1 MKPTGKKLMNL
12 NDIFKDDSS
21 SVEQSKEEMD
31 VDKLHPFKNH
41 PFKLYSGA
49 RLDDMVK
56 SVKELG
62 VLMPLLVRESDD
74 GMYEILSGHNRWN
87 AAKLAG
93 IEKVPVRI
101 LSDLDDSMA
110 MLIVTETNMIQRS
123 FNDLCPSEKAC
134 VISQHYDAV
143 KCQGKRTDLIN
154 QIKMLLNADEMGVEQ
169 SCDPVDHN
177 WSSREQIGSNYDL
190 SPGTV
195 ARYLRIDSLLDSL
208 KVFVDGNQI
217 AIRAGVEI
225 SYLSPENQSYLAGFL
240 DSGKKLDLEKAQK
253 LRELQKSNKL
263 NEVNMEKVLEGTY
276 KPRKP
281 KSILKGFKIK
291 SNVMKK
297 YFQEGQS
304 EKEVEEIIEKAL
316 ELYYESHQGGT

>member
-1 MKPTGKKLMNL
+1 MKQTGKKLMNL

-21 SVEQSKEEMD
+21 SVEQSKQEMD
-31 VDKLHPFKNH
+31 VGILHPFKNH
-41 PFKLYSGA
+41 PFKLYSGT

-62 VLMPLLVRESDD
+62 VLMPLLVRESED

-134 VISQHYDAV
+134 VVAQHYNAV
-143 KCQGKRTDLIN
+143 RCQGKRTDLLN
-154 QIKMLLNADEMGVEQ
+154 QIKMLLDADNMGDEET
-169 SCDPVDHN
+169 CDPVDHK
-177 WSSREQIGSNYDL
+177 SSREQIGSNYDL
-190 SPGTV
+190 SAGTI
-195 ARYLRIDSLLDSL
+195 ARYLKINILLESI
-208 KVFVDGNQI
+208 KKFVDEGKVS
-217 AIRAGVEI
+217 IRAGVEI
-225 SYLSPENQSYLAGFL
+225 SYLNDVNQSYLAGFL
-240 DSGKKLDLEKAQK
+240 DSGKKLDVDKAKQ
-253 LRELQKSNKL
+253 LRELESFKKL
-263 NEVNMEKVLEGTY
+263 DEVVMEKVLDGTY

-281 KSILKGFKIK
+281 KSILKNFKVDTKI
-291 SNVMKK
+291 MKK
-297 YFQEGQS
+297 YFHEDQS
-304 EKEVEEIIEKAL
+304 EDDVKRILEEAL
-316 ELYYESHQGGT
+316 AMYFSKSS